1 MALNTLTAVFAR
13 LTVVTNTQTS
23 PLHLQKWATS
33 LLCMRESVEEKSV
46 WTNCEYWSSRSWCW
60 GSVCF
65 TSAFSTL
72 WTCHKVQ
79 RISAIK
85 QLKYTTCQ
93 ICHIVWGM
101 YPQVHALTI
110 TPPGQIIYFPPAR
123 SPRLDKPLVCDA
135 WPVWRQTYG
144 YLPSCRAS
152 PPLDRYQIIL
162 PGDRDRRVWTTC
174 PRLLPESG
182 TIGGV
187 KHATSELWVQCNQHY
202 TSRMEKLTYRES

>member
-101 YPQVHALTI
+101 YAGWSSTFLR
-110 TPPGQIIYFPPAR
+110 PGAR
-123 SPRLDKPLVCDA
+123 GWINHWSVMHGQCDA
-135 WPVWRQTYG
+135 RPTVTFPAAGHHCTLTSTKLYC
-144 YLPSCRAS
+144 LVTEA
-152 PPLDRYQIIL
+152 
-162 PGDRDRRVWTTC
+162 RVC
-174 PRLLPESG
+174 E
-182 TIGGV
+182 
-187 KHATSELWVQCNQHY
+187 
-202 TSRMEKLTYRES
+202 